1 MRLGGDSGGGGRLDG
16 GRVPQHR
23 WARSSRWA
31 RTEATASSEQTSR
44 CAPHGIP
51 TRNGRAAF
59 TDHTPTYRSRG
70 AGRPR
75 RPSPAA
81 ARAAERIPGS
91 RYESGAD
98 RVVDPWPTEIDLQ
111 YLLFRL
117 SFSSQVVAQQVYHP
131 IQLARVSHGASPLPS
146 CDPAPRALIH
156 ARMGRSL
163 SFTYT
168 SMNMYVMYSTPPWTL
183 SSNSAANGGRGG
195 RPRAPRAARPSQA

>member
-1 MRLGGDSGGGGRLDG
+1 MEDAHRIARERL
-16 GRVPQHR
+16 
-23 WARSSRWA
+23 SRWA
-31 RTEATASSEQTSR
+31 RTKATASSEQTSR
-44 CAPHGIP
+44 RAPHGIP

-81 ARAAERIPGS
+81 ARAAERIP
-91 RYESGAD
+91 RYERRD
-98 RVVDPWPTEIDLQ
+98 RGFAVVDLQ

-117 SFSSQVVAQQVYHP
+117 SFSSQVVSTSLSSYPACSSEPWSV
-131 IQLARVSHGASPLPS
+131 ASPILRS
-146 CDPAPRALIH
+146 GA
-156 ARMGRSL
+156 ARPDTCAYGPL
-163 SFTYT
+163 F
-168 SMNMYVMYSTPPWTL
+168 VFHVHVDEHVIMYSTPPWTL

>member
-81 ARAAERIPGS
+81 ARAAERIP
-91 RYESGAD
+91 RYERRD
-98 RVVDPWPTEIDLQ
+98 RGFAVGRSAVFAMST
-111 YLLFRL
+111 F
-117 SFSSQVVAQQVYHP
+117 SFSSQVVSTSLSSYPACSSEPWSV
-131 IQLARVSHGASPLPS
+131 ASPILRS
-146 CDPAPRALIH
+146 GA
-156 ARMGRSL
+156 ARPDTCAYGPL
-163 SFTYT
+163 F
-168 SMNMYVMYSTPPWTL
+168 VFHVHVDEHVIMYSTPPWTL

>member
-81 ARAAERIPGS
+81 ARAAERNP
-91 RYESGAD
+91 
-98 RVVDPWPTEIDLQ
+98 VVGTRAARIALSIWPTEIDLQ

-117 SFSSQVVAQQVYHP
+117 SFSSQVVSTSLSSYPACSSEPWSV
-131 IQLARVSHGASPLPS
+131 ASPILRS
-146 CDPAPRALIH
+146 GA
-156 ARMGRSL
+156 ARPDTCAYGPL
-163 SFTYT
+163 F
-168 SMNMYVMYSTPPWTL
+168 VFHVHVDEHVIMYSTPPWTL
-183 SSNSAANGGRGG
+183 SSNSAANGSRGG

>member
-1 MRLGGDSGGGGRLDG
+1 MRLGGDRGGGGRLDG

-81 ARAAERIPGS
+81 ARAAERNP
-91 RYESGAD
+91 
-98 RVVDPWPTEIDLQ
+98 VVGTRAARIALSIWPTEIDLQ

-117 SFSSQVVAQQVYHP
+117 SFSSQVVSTSLSSYPACSSEPWSV
-131 IQLARVSHGASPLPS
+131 ASPILRS
-146 CDPAPRALIH
+146 GA
-156 ARMGRSL
+156 ARPDTCAYGPL
-163 SFTYT
+163 F
-168 SMNMYVMYSTPPWTL
+168 VFHVHVDEHVIMYSTPPWTL

>member
-81 ARAAERIPGS
+81 ARAAERNP
-91 RYESGAD
+91 
-98 RVVDPWPTEIDLQ
+98 VVGTRAARIALSIWPTEIDLQ

-117 SFSSQVVAQQVYHP
+117 SFSSQVVSTSLSSYPACSSEPWSV
-131 IQLARVSHGASPLPS
+131 ASPILRS
-146 CDPAPRALIH
+146 GA
-156 ARMGRSL
+156 ARPDTCAYGPL
-163 SFTYT
+163 F
-168 SMNMYVMYSTPPWTL
+168 VFHVHVDEHVIMYSTPPWTL